1 MTKIH
6 NMEQQQV
13 QERQIAQSQQKIMDY
28 KFDNYYKSYIY

>member
-13 QERQIAQSQQKIMDY
+13 QERQIAQSQQK
-28 KFDNYYKSYIY
+28 NYGLQI